1 MINNLACTLIAL
13 LLTLTTQLY
22 AQTGNSKNKS
32 PFPVKYTSLVDE
44 KIILKTITLAPVYD
58 NVNNIYADPIQK
70 LLVDLLQSDKVWG
83 YAEFPDFNKK
93 IFIEKFDNQPND
105 VIEVLTKTNTQGLLT
120 AFITKGPRGLNAK
133 LKLFTQDQGLIL
145 AEESFQDINTFEVS
159 KLRENFVTMY
169 YNIKNKLPYRGY
181 VLSRRGLDVTLN
193 LGSMNGVRLGQELA
207 LAQILKVNRHPKLKS
222 MVGVE
227 KEIIAKVKV
236 TQVEPYLSFAQIIF
250 EKETGVVAMGSKVL
264 PSEYVAYPIPQ
275 INPQGNVVG
284 DFPAQTA
291 SPPRN
296 SEVDADAPRLDR
308 NMEEAKENLLDK
320 NNSLGIFTA
329 QGVITQYK
337 ESSELANSTS
347 ASTSN
352 NFAPGV
358 YLGVQLYL
366 MKNLFVDF
374 NTQMNFFSGD
384 NLLSGSSP
392 FHLSYTFTRY
402 AASVGYDYFLVD
414 EETPSEADAIKLTGA
429 LGLASFKTDV
439 SNTTPTALT
448 STQTDSLVLQL
459 KATMP
464 LTPEYPMAVGARFDI
479 FLSPKLSESPV
490 NSGDSKPSITSLG
503 IFGLYTVSDKLRVR
517 ADIGITNINSSFS
530 GAATRANP
538 AKSTSIQTLNE
549 QVGIE
554 YLF

>member
-1 MINNLACTLIAL
+1 MAL
-13 LLTLTTQLY
+13 SLTLTTQLH
-22 AQTGNSKNKS
+22 AQTGSNKNKS

-44 KIILKTITLAPVYD
+44 KMILKTITLAPVYD
-58 NVNNIYADPIQK
+58 NVNNIYAEPIQK

-93 IFIEKFDNQPND
+93 IFIEKFDSQPDD
-105 VIEVLTKTNTQGLLT
+105 VIEVLNKTNTQGLLT

-133 LKLFTQDQGLIL
+133 LKLFTQDKGLIL
-145 AEESFQDINTFEVS
+145 AEESFQDINTFQIS
-159 KLRENFVTMY
+159 KLREMFVKMY
-169 YNIKNKLPYRGY
+169 FNLKNKLPYRGY

-193 LGSMNGVRLGQELA
+193 LGSINGLAIGQELT
-207 LAQILKVNRHPKLKS
+207 LAQILQVNRHPKLKTL
-222 MVGVE
+222 VGVE
-227 KEIIAKVKV
+227 KEIIAKIKV
-236 TQVEPYLSFAQIIF
+236 TQVELYLSFAQIIF
-250 EKETGVVAMGSKVL
+250 EKESGVVAMGSKVL
-264 PSEYVAYPIPQ
+264 PTEYVAYPIPQ
-275 INPQGNVVG
+275 INSQGDVVG
-284 DFPAQTA
+284 DFPAKA
-291 SPPRN
+291 AFPPRN
-296 SEVDADAPRLDR
+296 SEFDNEAPRLDR
-308 NMEEAKENLLDK
+308 SIEIEKENLLDK
-320 NNSLGIFTA
+320 NNSLGVLTA

-337 ESSELANSTS
+337 ESSELTDGTTAGSSNSL
-347 ASTSN
+347 
-352 NFAPGV
+352 APGV

-366 MKNLFVDF
+366 IKNLFVDL

-384 NLLSGSSP
+384 NLLSESTP
-392 FHLSYTFTRY
+392 YHLSYALTRY
-402 AASVGYDYFLVD
+402 TASIGYDYFITD
-414 EETPSEADAIKLTGA
+414 KETPTEADAIKLTGA

-459 KATMP
+459 KASMP
-464 LTPEYPMAVGARFDI
+464 LPYEYPMALGARYDI

-490 NSGDSKPSITSLG
+490 SSGDSKPSMTSIG

-538 AKSTSIQTLNE
+538 AKSTSIQTMNE
-549 QVGIE
+549 QIGIE